1 MGDSKLDAMW
11 SWGLLGLV
19 LLAVEMATGT
29 FYVLWFGV
37 AALIVSI
44 ITWLMPAISV
54 SIQLLFFSIFSLGS
68 LFVWQRFYKKSGHD
82 LRIGQ
87 SQGDEIGRSGII
99 IEAVDPLQ
107 TGRIQFNQGVMG
119 SREWAVVSD
128 EKIDAGSEAMIVA
141 VEGNTLRVKPK

>member
-1 MGDSKLDAMW
+1 MW

-44 ITWLMPAISV
+44 LTWLMPGISV

-87 SQGDEIGRSGII
+87 SQGDEIGRQGII
-99 IEAVDPLQ
+99 IESVGPARN
-107 TGRIQFNQGVMG
+107 GRIQFSQGVMG
-119 SREWAVVSD
+119 SREWEAVS
-128 EKIDAGSEAMIVA
+128 EENIEAGGEAIIVA
-141 VEGNTLRVKPK
+141 IEGNTLRVKSK